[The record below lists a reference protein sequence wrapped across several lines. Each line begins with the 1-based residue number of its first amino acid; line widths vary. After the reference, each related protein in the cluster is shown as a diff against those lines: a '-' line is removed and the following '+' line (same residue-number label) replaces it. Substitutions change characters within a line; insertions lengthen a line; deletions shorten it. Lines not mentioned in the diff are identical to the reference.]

1 METENDLKIIL
12 VKILDQV
19 YENSKSLTEVKKKI
33 ALIESKYL
41 MHFNETEKKTNG
53 CNTL

>member
-1 METENDLKIIL
+1 METENELKIIL
-12 VKILDQV
+12 GKILDQV
-19 YENSKSLTEVKKKI
+19 YENSKSLAEVKKKI

-41 MHFNETEKKTNG
+41 MHFNEEKKING